1 MTERSYLS
9 ELSFQTFL
17 PHSVHTLC
25 PICIQCAIVLWPS
38 GGQCNSSGWVQLI
51 CWISDVGSAH
61 RSRLLEKATDRAG
74 SSASVCLS
82 AQCSSRRR
90 TDVSPSHTPP
100 DNTCTRRGECTHYSV
115 IFLIILCILFRWKWN
130 VWETITSIF
139 KSVLFN
145 SIHLHNTDSKMHY
158 FLSEN
163 GKISIIFCCC
173 SCTLS
178 GSSTNLLLSSL

>member
-1 MTERSYLS
+1 MTEHTFLS
-9 ELSFQTFL
+9 ELSFQRFL

-61 RSRLLEKATDRAG
+61 RSRLLEKATDRDG

-115 IFLIILCILFRWKWN
+115 IFLLILCILFRWKWN

-145 SIHLHNTDSKMHY
+145 SIHLQNTDSKNAL
-158 FLSEN
+158 FS
-163 GKISIIFCCC
+163 KWKWQD
-173 SCTLS
+173 
-178 GSSTNLLLSSL
+178 